1 MMQTGLEGALVQLS
15 VEIDAS
21 QCDQL
26 EALVE
31 EAGAISV
38 SYLDPGGEP
47 VLEPALGTT
56 PLWSRVKL
64 LALFQG
70 WPDAD
75 RLYLDVCAALGSDR
89 LSQWEI
95 AALEQRQW
103 ERAWMEHYRPMHFGQ
118 RLWVVP
124 TTHAAP
130 DPDAVNLRLD
140 PGLAFG
146 TGTHPTTELC
156 LRWLAQAE
164 LVERTVVDF
173 GCGSGILAIAALLL
187 GAQAAYGIDN
197 DPQALVASQD
207 NAQRNGVADR
217 LALWL
222 PGEVQPVAADV
233 VVANILAGVL
243 IELRGDILPLLRPGG
258 RIALSGI
265 LERQQADVEQAYN
278 EWIAW
283 EPARHLDGWVLLT
296 GTRIA

>member
-1 MMQTGLEGALVQLS
+1 MRTAAPLVQLT
-15 VEIDAS
+15 VEVDAD
-21 QCDQL
+21 QCERL

-56 PLWSRVKL
+56 PLWSRVRL

-70 WPDAD
+70 WPDAEQ
-75 RLYLDVCAALGSDR
+75 LYLDICQALSVER
-89 LSQWEI
+89 PAHWEL
-95 AALEQRQW
+95 APLEQRQW
-103 ERAWMEHYRPMHFGQ
+103 ERAWMDHYHPMHFGG

-124 TTHAAP
+124 TTHEAP
-130 DPDAVNLRLD
+130 EPDAVNLRLD

-146 TGTHPTTELC
+146 TGTHPTTALC

-164 LVERTVVDF
+164 LAGQEVVDF
-173 GCGSGILAIAALLL
+173 GCGSGILAIASLLL
-187 GAQAAYGIDN
+187 GARQAYGIDN

-207 NAQRNGVADR
+207 NAKRNGVAER
-217 LALWL
+217 LTLWL
-222 PGEVQPVAADV
+222 PSEVQSVVADV

-243 IELRGDILPLLRPGG
+243 IELRDHILALLRPGG

-265 LERQQADVEQAYN
+265 LTRQQEDVTAAYAA
-278 EWIAW
+278 WIDW
-283 EPARHLDGWVLLT
+283 EPAQHDDGWVLLT
-296 GTRIA
+296 GCRRR